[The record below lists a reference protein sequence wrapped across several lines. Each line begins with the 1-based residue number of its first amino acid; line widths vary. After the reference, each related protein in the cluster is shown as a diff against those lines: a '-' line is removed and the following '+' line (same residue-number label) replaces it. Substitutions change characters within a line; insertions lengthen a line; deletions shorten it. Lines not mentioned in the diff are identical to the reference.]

1 MSFGI
6 SHSPS
11 LSKTLVLIITLF
23 PRFLFTFFCLPIKCC
38 LDSISELGFLN
49 WVFRRLQSVAV
60 GCRHDSGDVADFL
73 MDGFRFLFW
82 GFFFVVV
89 GRVVESIF
97 FGGGPGRQ
105 PAVGLAVATRVDGFV
120 SSVFIGRTNQPTD
133 RPTNRKETT
142 TMTTTTTTTTTTT
155 KKQKRPNG
163 RRRFLFGRGPWNR
176 FYRVFFSRV
185 LPSFFLL
192 F

>member
-1 MSFGI
+1 M
-6 SHSPS
+6 
-11 LSKTLVLIITLF
+11 L
-23 PRFLFTFFCLPIKCC
+23 PRFHFGTGFL
-38 LDSISELGFLN
+38 ELGLPP
-49 WVFRRLQSVAV
+49 VAV
-60 GCRHDSGDVADFL
+60 GCSWLPSWFRRRRWFL
-73 MDGFRFLFW
+73 DGRIPFSFL